1 MRFLVSLLLV
11 LSALTSPAMAEE
23 DPTSETRPRLRDLGV
38 APGVVPPGPL
48 NAITDV
54 AGVAVG
60 HRTVIAGEAVRT
72 GVTAVLPHGGDLF
85 HDKVPAAVFVANG
98 FGKAAGFLQVAEL
111 GTIETPIV
119 LTNTLAVGTA
129 VEAVVAWTLARP
141 GNEEVRSVNAVV
153 GETNDGW
160 LNDVRA
166 RAVTGE
172 HVREAIAAA
181 AGGAVATG
189 SVGAGTGT
197 MALGWKG
204 GIGTASRRLPA
215 SLGGWTVG
223 TLVQANF
230 GGILTVDGVPVG
242 RELGRWSYREEL
254 GGSGG
259 EGAAA
264 ASDAVGGAPKEQ
276 PAGGPGDRQA
286 AAPPDAPRGDGS
298 IMIVLAT
305 DAPLSAHSLE
315 RLAKRAVLALG
326 RVGSFMSNGSGDFVI
341 AFSTAQT
348 IRHDAPDP
356 VLFRRDLANDALS
369 PLFLAAVE
377 AVEEAIL
384 DSLVTATTVTGRD
397 GHAGE
402 AIPLDDLRR
411 VLRRHGRIP

>member
-1 MRFLVSLLLV
+1 VRLLASLLLV
-11 LSALTSPAMAEE
+11 LLALTPSAGGEE
-23 DPTSETRPRLRDLGV
+23 DSLSAPRPRLRDLGLRL
-38 APGVVPPGPL
+38 GVVPPGPL
-48 NAITDV
+48 DAITDV
-54 AGVAVG
+54 DGVQVG
-60 HRTVIAGEAVRT
+60 HRTVIAGDGVRT
-72 GVTAVLPHGGDLF
+72 GVTAVLPHGGNLF
-85 HDKVPAAVFVANG
+85 ADKVPGAVFVANG

-129 VEAVVAWTLARP
+129 VEAVVAWTLAQP

-160 LNDVRA
+160 LNDIRA
-166 RAVTGE
+166 LPVTGE
-172 HVREAIAAA
+172 HVLEAIAAA
-181 AGGAVATG
+181 KGGPVATG

-197 MALGWKG
+197 RALGWKG

-223 TLVQANF
+223 ALVQSNF

-242 RELGRWSYREEL
+242 RELGRWSYREEM
-254 GGSGG
+254 
-259 EGAAA
+259 GA
-264 ASDAVGGAPKEQ
+264 GAPS
-276 PAGGPGDRQA
+276 
-286 AAPPDAPRGDGS
+286 PDAPPGDGS

-348 IRHDAPDP
+348 IPHAPPDP
-356 VLFRRDLANDALS
+356 VLVRRELANDALS
-369 PLFLAAVE
+369 PLFLATVE

-384 DSLVTATTVTGRD
+384 DSLVTATTVNGRD
-397 GHAGE
+397 GHTAD